1 MRVVEFI
8 TFPDI
13 DAPDAE
19 LPAEPNFA
27 FAQFSIDKVFPW
39 EEFVIQFSEEDRETV
54 NNYRDAIIA
63 EGIKCS
69 PNKHQNNID
78 TTTKACAV
86 FEDGTVAWMGFRDWS
101 AFMAAIWSYADN
113 KEYTYLDFY
122 SYRD

>member
-8 TFPDI
+8 TFPSSEIPLDQCP
-13 DAPDAE
+13 PDPKFMFA
-19 LPAEPNFA
+19 NFDE
-27 FAQFSIDKVFPW
+27 QKVHPW
-39 EEFVIQFSEEDRETV
+39 EEFILQFDEEDRETV

-86 FEDGTVAWMGFRDWS
+86 FEDGTVAYFYLRDWA

-113 KEYTYLDFY
+113 KEYTADDFY
-122 SYRD
+122 YYRD

>member
-27 FAQFSIDKVFPW
+27 LRTSCIGKVFPW
-39 EEFVIQFSEEDRETV
+39 EEFIIQFNEEDRETV

-63 EGIKCS
+63 EGIRCS
-69 PNKHQNNID
+69 PRKHQNGTDIAAK
-78 TTTKACAV
+78 TCAV
-86 FEDGTVAWMGFRDWS
+86 FEDGTIAYWGCRDWS
-101 AFMAAIWSYADN
+101 AMMAAIWSYAEN
-113 KEYTYLDFY
+113 KRYGSHDFI
-122 SYRD
+122 